1 MRQRVLQW
9 TCALALIAATA
20 VPAAA
25 DPIQITG
32 GGLSWRCGDGVQV
45 SLVGAGFT
53 FEGVTH
59 PIGGRFAPWELC
71 SLPECV
77 GGTTVDLLA
86 SWLGNDM
93 GGTATYQG
101 TTYTGVGGLGVDAA
115 QMLVSFTG
123 SLTIPMLFAGGVL
136 TAPFDFEGDFA
147 YPSGPFFELSH
158 IGLVGQGSASLT
170 FSPWAAFPGAF
181 VLDSARYEFDQAAP
195 VPEPASMLLI
205 GTGLAGLGMARRRR
219 RRKEEDAA

>member
-1 MRQRVLQW
+1 MRQRVFRW
-9 TCALALIAATA
+9 TCGLALIAATA
-20 VPAAA
+20 VPASA
-25 DPIQITG
+25 DSVQITG
-32 GGLSWRCGDGVQV
+32 GGLSWRFDDAVRI

-53 FEGVTH
+53 FEGATH
-59 PIGGRFAPWELC
+59 PSGGRFGPWEQC

-101 TTYTGVGGLGVDAA
+101 TTYTGVGGLGAEAA

-123 SLTIPMLFAGGVL
+123 SLTIPLLFAGGVL
-136 TAPFDFEGDFA
+136 SAPFDFEGNFA
-147 YPSGPFFELSH
+147 YPTGPFFETNNVGL
-158 IGLVGQGSASLT
+158 IGSGMASLR
-170 FSPWAAFPGAF
+170 FRPSVAFPGTF
-181 VLDSARYEFDQAAP
+181 FLESARYEFDPAAP

-205 GTGLAGLGMARRRR
+205 GTGLAGLAAVRRRQR
-219 RRKEEDAA
+219 QKGEAAA